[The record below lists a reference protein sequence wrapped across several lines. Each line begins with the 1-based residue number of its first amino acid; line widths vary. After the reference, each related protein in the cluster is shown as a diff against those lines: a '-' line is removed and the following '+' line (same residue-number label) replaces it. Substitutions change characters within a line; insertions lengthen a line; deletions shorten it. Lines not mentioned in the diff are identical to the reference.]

1 MTPRIGA
8 RERGVATV
16 ELAVILGLMAT
27 LLLGVVELSR
37 ATQQFATLTG
47 AARAAA
53 RLAAASASPEGIA
66 SAQCLAVYG
75 KALESCAD
83 GSAGAPLLPGL
94 STRHVL
100 ISVPTDLRDASGEL
114 VRAATPG
121 LASIQAR
128 AADGSAAGT
137 LDLLTVTLGPPGARY
152 RFVPLMPAWM
162 PAFDFAPISVSMAM
176 AGH

>member
-1 MTPRIGA
+1 M
-8 RERGVATV
+8 
-16 ELAVILGLMAT
+16 
-27 LLLGVVELSR
+27 
-37 ATQQFATLTG
+37 
-47 AARAAA
+47 
-53 RLAAASASPEGIA
+53 
-66 SAQCLAVYG
+66 
-75 KALESCAD
+75 
-83 GSAGAPLLPGL
+83 
-94 STRHVL
+94 